1 MDNMKTATSS
11 PRLRKVTNDIM
22 EMLAE
27 YPDEARSEVL
37 DALIDVAVMDHELT
51 DAEVA
56 VVQTMIWAR
65 S

>member
-1 MDNMKTATSS
+1 MKSAKVT
-11 PRLRKVTNDIM
+11 PRLTKVTNDIM

-51 DAEVA
+51 DADVA